1 MFITLNNLVLIYLLN
16 TFNVPC
22 TVLDTHDIAM
32 INRGPNLV
40 NRHINKK
47 NKSVLKKN
55 KAGQGHR
62 ELCWGGEYWFEP
74 YEKAT
79 FKHC

>member
-1 MFITLNNLVLIYLLN
+1 M
-16 TFNVPC
+16 PC

-32 INRGPNLV
+32 IKRGPNLV
-40 NRHINKK
+40 NRHINK

-62 ELCWGGEYWFEP
+62 ELYLGGNTGLNHM
-74 YEKAT
+74 KAT
-79 FKHC
+79 QAFN